1 MNTHKQLTKDLSLIL
16 MYLLSFE
23 VSDEELL
30 KTWKKYDYNIIND
43 LSAENLVIN
52 MSRRTQSLYLTD
64 EGIKKAKSLIKKYNL

>member
-16 MYLLSFE
+16 MYLLSSE

>member
-23 VSDEELL
+23 ESDEDLR

-43 LSAENLVIN
+43 LSSENLIIN